1 MTPPAPSPLYCSIL
15 GPLEVRAGKHL
26 VAIGAPKQR
35 LLLAILLCRVNA
47 IVSSVHLIDELWG
60 EIPPRTARKNLQVY
74 VSALRK
80 IIGDRIDFQG
90 WGYRLRAEPAE
101 LDLLR
106 FQQLAGA
113 GREAIRGGD
122 QARAAELLGE
132 AAGMWRDQPLAEFGH
147 VPTINATV
155 RRLTDLHLAVYEDW
169 AELEIELGRHAEV
182 LPGLDA
188 LAARHPT
195 RERLAAARMTALARC
210 GRTTEALS
218 HFEALR
224 RRLAAEMGI
233 EPSPVLKALYRE
245 ILGGERRAQ
254 HATRRG
260 PAAKPAAANQL
271 PRDIADFVGREPQLT
286 RILHDPAQVTLITG
300 EIGIG
305 KTALAV
311 RAAHLLAPAFPDGA
325 LMVRLRGRGGGPRAI
340 ADVQRELLSA
350 VGPDVAA
357 VRDED
362 VLASVWRSRLAGRK
376 VLLVLDDAPDEAAVR
391 TLLPGTAASRVL
403 VTSRS
408 RLSGLESVAR
418 IGLGELSTDE
428 GVEFLCRLIGR
439 GRVLGDLAAVH
450 AILDRYGR
458 SPLTLRLLGGR
469 AAGLPHVPLSR
480 LAERLERA
488 PSVLDEFVAGD
499 VSLRARF
506 EEGYNRP
513 SWAHRDAFRIL
524 GSLSG
529 PPFGHEEL
537 IEALAAGAG
546 PAAERVIES
555 LLEANV
561 LSVPDDVD
569 GEVTAHSL
577 LYGMSPLAHRFAAE
591 LHGVGRL

>member
-1 MTPPAPSPLYCSIL
+1 
-15 GPLEVRAGKHL
+15 

-106 FQQLAGA
+106 FQQLARS
-113 GREAIRGGD
+113 GREAIRDGD
-122 QARAAELLGE
+122 QARAAALLGE
-132 AAGMWRDQPLAEFGH
+132 AAGMWRDQPLAEFCH
-147 VPTINATV
+147 VPTINTAV

-245 ILGGERRAQ
+245 ILGGERRAEN
-254 HATRRG
+254 AARRG
-260 PAAKPAAANQL
+260 PAAKPVPAAANQL

-286 RILHDPAQVTLITG
+286 GILDDPAQVTLITG

-325 LMVRLRGRGGGPRAI
+325 LMVTLRRRGGGPRAI

-391 TLLPGTAASRVL
+391 MLLPGTAASRVL

-450 AILDRYGR
+450 AILHRYGR

-469 AAGLPHVPLSR
+469 AAGLPHVPLAR

-524 GSLSG
+524 GSLAG

-546 PAAERVIES
+546 AAAERVIES

-561 LSVPDDVD
+561 LSVPDCVPDD
-569 GEVTAHSL
+569 EVTAHSL
-577 LYGMSPLAHRFAAE
+577 RYGMSPLAHRFAAE